1 MNAWKCCGKR
11 VVAFALFSP
20 LISFILLRPNT
31 YSGAYLQWGDAGEEG
46 TTNHSLPRD
55 VGGLG
60 GRNID
65 LAGAA
70 TLGITLEDAV
80 GYTGLPRTVCELHGM
95 PILASIG
102 PYGPYLKYNNT
113 FVSLKK
119 EEGDVLTVDDDTAKR
134 IVTEGIINKPDRLA
148 RGVLAELGE
157 KDGSMVRVKDGRF
170 GMYINW
176 KRVNAKMPAEYYEN
190 PDNLPL
196 EEAWALIEAKAG
208 STSGKSGRGKK
219 SGKSKAI
226 DLPPAPKRPLSA
238 YLHFCADMRPKIAE
252 SAGSLGEVSKAL
264 AAMWADCDDRQKY
277 DDLAAA
283 GKIEY
288 EEKKKA
294 WQEECDKVML
304 DAGLSKASRLK
315 SVQKAKGRGED
326 NGIKKPLSAYLH
338 FCASK
343 RPEVAQEGMTLGE
356 VSKEL
361 ARLWAE
367 TAEGDGDERKKYQ
380 DMAAADKERYEEELA
395 ELGSSKATAK
405 AKPASR
411 RKTTTKRTSKTTKD
425 KTRSKTPRA
434 PSAYMMFCSDNRQN
448 VSKEDGSKPT
458 FGETT
463 KLLAAMWKEIDDNTR
478 SEYQQRA
485 AEEKEKLMAS
495 Q

>member
-20 LISFILLRPNT
+20 LISFILFRPNT

-238 YLHFCADMRPKIAE
+238 YLHFCAEMRPKIAE

-288 EEKKKA
+288 EEKKKG

-411 RKTTTKRTSKTTKD
+411 RKTATKRTSKTTKD

>member
-1 MNAWKCCGKR
+1 MLSSD
-11 VVAFALFSP
+11 FYLFST
-20 LISFILLRPNT
+20 LFFFILASPQILSH
-31 YSGAYLQWGDAGEEG
+31 SGAYLQWGDAGEEG

-80 GYTGLPRTVCELHGM
+80 GYTGLPRTVCELHDM

-119 EEGDVLTVDDDTAKR
+119 EEGDVLTVDDDTARR

-190 PDNLPL
+190 PDDLPL
-196 EEAWALIEAKAG
+196 EEAWSLIEAKAG

-219 SGKSKAI
+219 SGKSKSI

-238 YLHFCADMRPKIAE
+238 YLHFCAEMRPQVAE
-252 SAGSLGEVSKAL
+252 NAGSLGEVSKAL

-277 DDLAAA
+277 DDLATA
-283 GKIEY
+283 GKADY

-294 WQEECDKVML
+294 WQDECDKIMTK
-304 DAGLSKASRLK
+304 AGLSKASKLK
-315 SVQKAKGRGED
+315 TVKKAKGRGED

-343 RPEVAQEGMTLGE
+343 RPEVAKEGMALGE

-380 DMAAADKERYEEELA
+380 DMAAADKERYEKELA
-395 ELGSSKATAK
+395 ELGSSRATAK
-405 AKPASR
+405 AKPTSR
-411 RKTTTKRTSKTTKD
+411 RKTTTKRTSKTTKAKA
-425 KTRSKTPRA
+425 KTKTPRA

-448 VSKEDGSKPT
+448 VSKEDGTKPN